1 MHIANAA
8 CRIRPVTFRTIVSLV
23 LSAFVMTGC
32 GASSS
37 STPDKSPVDV
47 SELSTRERAT
57 YERLVDESLAP
68 CPTEAVTLDVCL
80 NEKRACKACSSAAN
94 FLLERVKAGFD
105 KPTIRKSYEHRFFAE
120 PKPIDPGDSP
130 SLGPT
135 NAPVTIV
142 IWSDF
147 ECPHCK
153 HIVPIVEKIQEAHA
167 QDVRL
172 VHKFYPLPRHTNAKI
187 AARAAFAAKLQGK
200 YWELERLLFE
210 NQQNLGE
217 QTILEFA
224 SSLGLNMDR
233 VKADMQS
240 DAAEAAIKRD
250 MDEADKL
257 GLSGTPFVLINGR
270 EFVLR
275 MFDAEQDMDTW
286 VTTEIDLAKTKK

>member
-23 LSAFVMTGC
+23 LSAIVMTGC

-37 STPDKSPVDV
+37 STPDKSAVDV

-80 NEKRACKACSSAAN
+80 NEKRACKACTSAAN
-94 FLLERVKAGFD
+94 FLLGRVKAGFD
-105 KPTIRKSYEHRFFAE
+105 KPSIRKSYEHRFFAE
-120 PKPIDPGDSP
+120 PKSIDPGDSP

-153 HIVPIVEKIQEAHA
+153 HIVPIAEKIQEAHA

-200 YWELERLLFE
+200 YWEMERLLFE

-233 VKADMQS
+233 VKADMES
-240 DAAEAAIKRD
+240 DAATTAIKRD

-270 EFVLR
+270 EFLLR
-275 MFDAEQDMDTW
+275 MFDAEQDMDSW
-286 VTTEIDLAKTKK
+286 VTTEIELAKAKK

>member
-1 MHIANAA
+1 MHIPDAA

-32 GASSS
+32 GSSSS
-37 STPDKSPVDV
+37 STPDKSQVNV
-47 SELSTRERAT
+47 SDLSTRERAT
-57 YERLVDESLAP
+57 YDRLVDEALAP

-80 NEKRACKACSSAAN
+80 NEKRACKACGAAAN
-94 FLLERVKAGFD
+94 FLLTQVKAGYD
-105 KPTIRKSYEHRFFAE
+105 KPTIRKSYQHRFFGEA
-120 PKPIDPGDSP
+120 KPVDPADSP

-142 IWSDF
+142 VWSDF

-153 HIVPIVEKIQEAHA
+153 HVVPIVERIQEAHA

-200 YWELERLLFE
+200 YWEMERLLFE

-224 SSLGLNMDR
+224 SSLGLQMDR
-233 VKADMQS
+233 VKADMES
-240 DAAEAAIKRD
+240 DAATDAIKRD

-257 GLSGTPFVLINGR
+257 GLTGTPFVLINGR
-270 EFVLR
+270 EFIFR
-275 MFDAEQDMDTW
+275 MFDPEQDLDTW
-286 VTTEIDLAKTKK
+286 VTTEIELAKEKR

>member
-1 MHIANAA
+1 MHIPDAA

-32 GASSS
+32 GSSSS
-37 STPDKSPVDV
+37 STPDKSQVNV
-47 SELSTRERAT
+47 SDLSTRERAT
-57 YERLVDESLAP
+57 YDRLVDEALAP

-80 NEKRACKACSSAAN
+80 SEKRACKACGAAAN
-94 FLLERVKAGFD
+94 FLLTQVKAGYD
-105 KPTIRKSYEHRFFAE
+105 KPTIRKSYQHRFFGEA
-120 PKPIDPGDSP
+120 KPVDPADSP

-142 IWSDF
+142 VWSDF

-153 HIVPIVEKIQEAHA
+153 HVVPIVERIQEAHA

-200 YWELERLLFE
+200 YWEMERLLFE

-224 SSLGLNMDR
+224 SSLGLQMDR
-233 VKADMQS
+233 VKADMES
-240 DAAEAAIKRD
+240 DAATDAIKRD

-257 GLSGTPFVLINGR
+257 GLTGTPFVLINGR
-270 EFVLR
+270 EFIFR
-275 MFDAEQDMDTW
+275 MFDPEQDLDTW
-286 VTTEIDLAKTKK
+286 VTTEIELAKEKR